1 MEALQV
7 VAAVVAVALV
17 AGPNISW
24 LWTEFLKWRHAPADD
39 AGLKPIGPN
48 YQTAMGDLASVRLRL
63 VRTDTLTKDAA
74 AAIETLTL
82 ALMAGSDK

>member
-1 MEALQV
+1 MQALQV
-7 VAAVVAVALV
+7 IAAIAAVALV
-17 AGPNISW
+17 AAPAVSPAWTWVLQW
-24 LWTEFLKWRHAPADD
+24 LHAPADD

-63 VRTDTLTKDAA
+63 VRTGTLTKDAA
-74 AAIETLTL
+74 GAIETLTL

>member
-7 VAAVVAVALV
+7 IAAVAAIALV
-17 AGPNISW
+17 VGPNLSGLWTAFLSW
-24 LWTEFLKWRHAPADD
+24 LYAPTDD

-63 VRTDTLTKDAA
+63 VRTATLTKDAA

>member
-1 MEALQV
+1 MEVLQV
-7 VAAVVAVALV
+7 LAAVAAVAMV
-17 AGPNISW
+17 AGPSLPA
-24 LWTEFLKWRHAPADD
+24 LWTSFLTWQHAPAED

>member
-7 VAAVVAVALV
+7 IAAVAAIALV
-17 AGPNISW
+17 VGPNLSG
-24 LWTEFLKWRHAPADD
+24 LWTAFLSWRHAPADD